1 MIESDERQQ
10 QDTLRTSELVART
23 EAKLLILEQRDRDN
37 AWSMLARS
45 AEQPKGSSPYHRK
58 ARSISVRCS
67 FCGRVEPSTSVNRNI
82 AVPVLNQALG
92 QSSPRSNRPWPR
104 RRQPVPYRRSE
115 SRIGP

>member
-58 ARSISVRCS
+58 ARSISTQ
-67 FCGRVEPSTSVNRNI
+67 GRPGRWFTAGGASCHPASLAWKDASASATACAASTPTGSR
-82 AVPVLNQALG
+82 
-92 QSSPRSNRPWPR
+92 SPAAS
-104 RRQPVPYRRSE
+104 
-115 SRIGP
+115 